1 MPTSAVFQLYRS
13 VLYTQGYKIKIVFY
27 QIVPSD
33 KYFQKVTS
41 PNAILITQ
49 KKLMMK
55 QNTHH
60 QMAKH
65 KLQYWYIK
73 NAYKSSHLMMTD
85 DSPKEFTIYNQ

>member
-1 MPTSAVFQLYRS
+1 MYTLIDWCLMPTSAVFQLYRS
-13 VLYTQGYKIKIVFY
+13 VLYTQGYKIKIVFC

-41 PNAILITQ
+41 PNAILITK

-65 KLQYWYIK
+65 KLQY
-73 NAYKSSHLMMTD
+73 
-85 DSPKEFTIYNQ
+85 